1 MCCSCVPASCRD
13 RHSDNFV
20 SAVCSF
26 GLGLFLSAA
35 SFYKFA
41 ALTAVPEVGQKL
53 SDELTEIYVLETTGL
68 TYALAG
74 SVICAVAAA
83 ALVINVQFAV
93 EQRRRRLEV
102 LAGRARRLRNIIDG
116 VEVDAPPI
124 PDGGYHMFLS
134 HVWGTGQDQMRIIK
148 QRLLEM
154 VPELSVFLDVD
165 VRSHRPAYR
174 SAPCPRVHVPSLP
187 RCRTSR
193 TSPTFK
199 AILIVRTPS
208 SSTAQTA
215 TLTRRTA

>member
-1 MCCSCVPASCRD
+1 MI
-13 RHSDNFV
+13 
-20 SAVCSF
+20 
-26 GLGLFLSAA
+26 AA

-41 ALTAVPEVGQKL
+41 ALAAVPEVEQKL
-53 SDELTEIYVLETTGL
+53 SDELTEVYVLETTGL

-74 SVICAVAAA
+74 SVLCAVISA

-93 EQRRRRLEV
+93 EQRRRRLES
-102 LAGRARRLRNIIDG
+102 LAGRARRLRHIMDG
-116 VEVDAPPI
+116 TAVDAPPI
-124 PDGGYHMFLS
+124 LNGGYHIFLS

-165 VRSHRPAYR
+165 VRSHRAARR
-174 SAPCPRVHVPSLP
+174 SAPCPRVHAPPLP

-193 TSPTFK
+193 TSPTFR
-199 AILIVRTPS
+199 AISIAPTPS
-208 SSTAQTA
+208 SSTARVA